1 MGRNAKPI
9 ELHLVN
15 GNKRHLT
22 KAEIEQR
29 KKAEVKFGDSKLVC
43 PSFVKALPAAAK
55 KWREMVKLYQGFD
68 FVRSGDVGML
78 ARYCVAYAE
87 YLDLVEH
94 RQRIREIK
102 IDGMDESLLTAV
114 LPEVYSRQR
123 AVKTFEK
130 IDYILSVAGLL
141 ALDKAINAKMDALV
155 KMEDRLFLNPVAK
168 IKNVPKTP
176 EKKVDAAAEM
186 GFDV

>member
-1 MGRNAKPI
+1 
-9 ELHLVN
+9 
-15 GNKRHLT
+15 
-22 KAEIEQR
+22 
-29 KKAEVKFGDSKLVC
+29 
-43 PSFVKALPAAAK
+43 
-55 KWREMVKLYQGFD
+55 
-68 FVRSGDVGML
+68 
-78 ARYCVAYAE
+78 
-87 YLDLVEH
+87 
-94 RQRIREIK
+94 
-102 IDGMDESLLTAV
+102 MDEGLLTAV

-176 EKKVDAAAEM
+176 EKKLDAAAER

>member
-22 KAEIEQR
+22 KAEIEHR
-29 KKAEVKFGDSKLVC
+29 KKAEVKFGDTKLIC
-43 PSFVKALPAAAK
+43 PSFVKALPAAA
-55 KWREMVKLYQGFD
+55 MVKLYQGFN
-68 FVRSGDVGML
+68 FVRSGDVGVL
-78 ARYCVAYAE
+78 ERYCVAYAE

-176 EKKVDAAAEM
+176 EKKIDAAAER

>member
-1 MGRNAKPI
+1 M
-9 ELHLVN
+9 
-15 GNKRHLT
+15 
-22 KAEIEQR
+22 
-29 KKAEVKFGDSKLVC
+29 
-43 PSFVKALPAAAK
+43 KALPAAAK

-78 ARYCVAYAE
+78 ERYCVAYAE

-94 RQRIREIK
+94 RGRIRDMEL
-102 IDGMDESLLTAV
+102 DEMDERLLEKV